1 MAYFKTA
8 LSIAAVFGGK
18 ELTEAGFESEAYKEF
33 NAESLKRI
41 GIDTNKNDTHL
52 AFPANLGTDSQG
64 QDKAGGNNIV
74 QFTFMERRGSKQI
87 HNIYLPMPANFSLSD
102 TAQYGELESSFG
114 RQMLN
119 AGTTFLQNAGT
130 AIMDPNRSLSEK
142 MMDLGNSESLSTL
155 AADLAV
161 GAQFASGLPIVGSE
175 LDELAFAAGAALDRG
190 QRKRYTNNAIRTFSF
205 NFDLQPKNPNES
217 NLAQMLINL
226 FRRFSYP
233 KKGSNNLAVN
243 YPPECIVSF
252 RKQVGGKL
260 KTNKYYPALLPAFL
274 ETFTTNYNPNTIA
287 THRDGSPQAF
297 QISLQFSEVKRLI
310 EDELTAL
317 EEKREKGIE
326 HSLFYSGGADVKKD
340 GT

>member
-1 MAYFKTA
+1 MAYFRTA
-8 LSIAAVFGGK
+8 LKIGAAFGTAAGINYG
-18 ELTEAGFESEAYKEF
+18 LDTEEYKKF
-33 NAESLKRI
+33 NKESLKRI
-41 GIDTNKNDTHL
+41 GIDVDSPQTHL
-52 AFPANLGTDSQG
+52 AFPAGLGTDNTG
-64 QDKAGGNNIV
+64 EDDPGGNNIV
-74 QFTFMERRGSKQI
+74 QFTFMERRGNKQI
-87 HNIYLPMPANFSLSD
+87 HNIYLPMPASFSLSD

-205 NFDLQPKNPNES
+205 NFDLQPKNKNES
-217 NLAQMLINL
+217 NLAGMLINQ

-252 RKQVGGKL
+252 RQQVDGKL
-260 KTNKYYPALLPAFL
+260 KTNEYYPALLPAFL

-287 THRDGSPQAF
+287 THIDGSPQAF

-310 EDELTAL
+310 EDEITAL
-317 EEKREKGIE
+317 EKKRVEGNE
-326 HSLFYSGGADVKKD
+326 HSMFYGTGKD
-340 GT
+340 IGDT